1 MAKYKVLSIDY
12 YDAFQCIGNK
22 CEDHCCKDWS
32 ITVDRKSY
40 VKYQKLPASE
50 FKNKLSGHINRNRRA
65 VNDYAYG
72 KINLIEKKCPMLS
85 EDRLCEIYSK
95 LGPENMC
102 YTCRIYPRVFN
113 QVDDILEQSLSVSC
127 VEVARNLLLRENPI
141 EFNLEIKDAPE
152 VNVIRQVRT
161 NTSKN
166 ISHRYFNEIRQF
178 SIGLIQNRKF
188 TIENRLAI
196 LGLFIK
202 KVEESDNL
210 DIMIEDIIF
219 NFNNSIK
226 LGQYDGLLEEVI
238 STKIVDA
245 QLEFLTQLNNIIL
258 SKKINNE
265 RFLSNFEKISDG
277 LRLKSGEGEQI
288 KEAFVNSLG
297 NSYRKFISKNEYIY
311 ENYLVCYMFKTMFP
325 ANEKTMM
332 ETYLSLIVQFSIM
345 KMNLIGLCG
354 YYEEAMDTDKVLNLI
369 QSYSVITEHDEF
381 LVGKV
386 QQFLKDKEY
395 NSLAHA
401 LTIMGK

>member
-12 YDAFQCIGNK
+12 YDEFQCIGNK

-65 VNDYAYG
+65 KNDYAYG

-85 EDRLCEIYSK
+85 GDRLCEIYSK

-127 VEVARNLLLRENPI
+127 IEAARNLLLREDPI
-141 EFNLEIKDAPE
+141 EFNLEVKE
-152 VNVIRQVRT
+152 VSEINLIRQVKT
-161 NTSKN
+161 NTVKN

-178 SIGLIQNRKF
+178 AIGLIQNRKF

-202 KVEESDNL
+202 KIEENDNL
-210 DIMIEDIIF
+210 DIAIEDIIY
-219 NFNNSIK
+219 NFNNVIEA
-226 LGQYDGLLEEVI
+226 GQYDGLVEALVNEK
-238 STKIVDA
+238 TVDA

-265 RFLSNFEKISDG
+265 RFLLNFDKVSEG
-277 LRLKSGEGEQI
+277 LQLRSGEGEEI
-288 KEAFVNSLG
+288 KSAFLKSLD
-297 NSYRKFISKNEYIY
+297 NSYRNFISKYEHIY

-325 ANEKTMM
+325 VSDKSMM
-332 ETYLSLIVQFSIM
+332 DTYLSLIVQFSIM

-354 YYEEAMDTDKVLNLI
+354 YYEDGMNADKVLNLI